1 MTQKVLKVGSSA
13 AVIIPKKSLK
23 ELGLRT
29 GDEVSVEINQKRKSV
44 LIRPSTKISKHQQR
58 IAELT
63 LDFINR
69 YRKDLETLA
78 QK

>member
-1 MTQKVLKVGSSA
+1 MIQKVLKVGSSA

-23 ELGLRT
+23 ELGLRP
-29 GDEVSVEINQKRKSV
+29 GDEVSVDIDRRKKSV
-44 LIRPSTKISKHQQR
+44 LIRPSTKLSKHQQR

-63 LDFINR
+63 FDFINR
-69 YRKDLETLA
+69 YRRDLEALA